1 MHGVTEICP
10 ECQFDP
16 ATVVDGEV
24 ADRFATFAKRYPI
37 PLTRL
42 LPSDSPAIL
51 TNKPDPAIWSAQE
64 YAGHA
69 AQCFEEVASWI
80 AILQTGGETRF
91 NGSDV
96 DAAVLEADFNS
107 KPAAEVALRV
117 GTAAT
122 QTAELIRTLTN
133 EDFAREVGFGEWNVP
148 FRLLLTAQIHEG
160 HHHLLDIGRILRA
173 ERNRPAA
180 D

>member
-16 ATVVDGEV
+16 TTVVDGEV

-42 LPSDSPAIL
+42 LPSDTPAIL
-51 TNKPDPAIWSAQE
+51 TNKPDPAVWSAQE

-69 AQCFEEVASWI
+69 AQCFEETASWI
-80 AILQTGGETRF
+80 GTLQAGGEARF
-91 NGSDV
+91 TGSDV
-96 DAAVLEADFNS
+96 DAAVQEASFNE
-107 KPAAEVALRV
+107 KPAAEIAARV
-117 GTAAT
+117 GAAAT
-122 QTAELIRTLTN
+122 KAAELIRTLST
-133 EDFAREVGFGEWNVP
+133 EDFAREVGFGQWNVP

-180 D
+180 